1 VIGFPLENRGVF
13 QPFVAV
19 IGGYSL
25 WHLLVM
31 VIVIAAAVSIIYVI
45 LGQMQ
50 VAIPSWVAQIFWILV
65 LAFIGIAAIGFLF
78 SLPWRL

>member
-1 VIGFPLENRGVF
+1 
-13 QPFVAV
+13 
-19 IGGYSL
+19 
-25 WHLLVM
+25 M